1 MRLQKRESIKE
12 DPLFNC
18 VKCSKVWQTATPF
31 VNPYSNK
38 KSSVNY
44 YEDFP
49 TYGLRKVNCKVCSD
63 AK

>member
-1 MRLQKRESIKE
+1 MRLQKRESIKM
-12 DPLFNC
+12 DPMFNC
-18 VKCSKVWQTATPF
+18 TKCKKVWQTGTPL

-49 TYGLRKVNCKVCSD
+49 TYGLRKSNCKKCTNT
-63 AK
+63 